1 MRAAPQKEACGGLIA
16 GNDGQ
21 RVRFPKARKQI
32 ARNNSLYA
40 GDSGGRRIKSPLS
53 LHFPEEIMKQK
64 GLMTRQAYRKRVAPM
79 YKLALICLVVGLLVT
94 LASVVMAIGREL
106 RWF

>member
-1 MRAAPQKEACGGLIA
+1 
-16 GNDGQ
+16 
-21 RVRFPKARKQI
+21 
-32 ARNNSLYA
+32 
-40 GDSGGRRIKSPLS
+40 
-53 LHFPEEIMKQK
+53 MKQK